1 MMSVIR
7 TALLAAE
14 VSLFALLIMFSGAP
28 TGATAS
34 PLWSD
39 LPDDL
44 LASYGLTQHDIGAMS
59 NGYPDHTWRPGQY
72 VTRGQFVRFALPEFG
87 IGPLVNNYQHMYQH
101 FTDVPR
107 DSPYYGWV
115 ETAFE
120 VGLIQ
125 GYTAPSATGATVFG
139 LYDLVTREQ
148 AVTILMRYLSKME
161 PSTFDYSAYT
171 AERVN
176 QLLAPFADKDQ
187 VRRPHEVAMAFDLK
201 VLRPSGVAIMPQT
214 SVTRIQA
221 AALIARTHGLAPPP
235 TYEPPTQ
242 EPPVPDHS
250 LWLLWSDAY
259 VAGIQADT
267 FWLGSLAPWMPRELT
282 VTALVAA
289 DQDPAVYQGIAE
301 TLVSLAEEYKDVMK
315 YERVRV
321 LLIVQGGALV
331 YDHTF
336 TETAQ

>member
-1 MMSVIR
+1 
-7 TALLAAE
+7 L
-14 VSLFALLIMFSGAP
+14 
-28 TGATAS
+28 
-34 PLWSD
+34 
-39 LPDDL
+39 
-44 LASYGLTQHDIGAMS
+44 S
-59 NGYPDHTWRPGQY
+59 N
-72 VTRGQFVRFALPEFG
+72 FG
-87 IGPLVNNYQHMYQH
+87 IFPGFNMYQH

-120 VGLIQ
+120 VGLVQ
-125 GYTAPSATGATVFG
+125 GYTAPSATGVTVFG

-171 AERVN
+171 NERVN
-176 QLLAPFADKDQ
+176 QLLAPFEDKHQ
-187 VRRPHEVAMAFDLK
+187 VRRPQDVGMALDTN
-201 VLRPSGVAIMPQT
+201 VLRPSGAAIMPQM

-221 AALIARTHGLAPPP
+221 AALIARTHHGLAPPP
-235 TYEPPTQ
+235 THEPPTQ

-259 VAGIQADT
+259 VAGIQGEGSR
-267 FWLGSLAPWMPRELT
+267 LGSLAPWMPRELT
-282 VTALVAA
+282 VMALVAA

-301 TLVSLAEEYKDVMK
+301 TLVSLAETYKDVMR

-321 LLIVQGGALV
+321 LLIIQGGALV